1 MRESAVENKLRDAA
15 KKRGGIALKFIS
27 PGLAG
32 VPDRLIILPDGKYAF
47 VEVKRPGGKTRP
59 IQKIRHRQLRNLGC
73 KVYILDHPDQIPGLL
88 HEIHQQLTRK
98 QPLQE
103 PGQHP

>member
-15 KKRGGIALKFIS
+15 KKRGGIALKFTS
-27 PGLAG
+27 PGLSG

-59 IQKIRHRQLRNLGC
+59 IQEIRHRQLRNLGC
-73 KVYILDHPDQIPGLL
+73 KVYVLDHPNQIQELIN
-88 HEIHQQLTRK
+88 EIQQQPARK
-98 QPLQE
+98 QSLQK

>member
-1 MRESAVENKLRDAA
+1 MRESAVESKLRNAT
-15 KKRGGIALKFIS
+15 KQRGGIALKFTS

-59 IQKIRHRQLRNLGC
+59 IQEIRHRQLRNLGC
-73 KVYILDHPDQIPGLL
+73 KVYVLDHPDNITDILN
-88 HEIHQQLTRK
+88 EIQAA
-98 QPLQE
+98 
-103 PGQHP
+103 

>member
-15 KKRGGIALKFIS
+15 KKRGGIALKFTS

-59 IQKIRHRQLRNLGC
+59 IQKIRHQQLRNLGC
-73 KVYILDHPDQIPGLL
+73 KVYILDHPDNITDILN
-88 HEIHQQLTRK
+88 EIQAA
-98 QPLQE
+98 
-103 PGQHP
+103 

>member
-1 MRESAVENKLRDAA
+1 MRESAVEIKLRDAT
-15 KKRGGIALKFIS
+15 KERGGIALKFTS

-32 VPDRLIILPDGKYAF
+32 VPDRLIILPSGKYAF

-73 KVYILDHPDQIPGLL
+73 KVYILDHPDNIMEVLD
-88 HEIHQQLTRK
+88 EIQAA
-98 QPLQE
+98 
-103 PGQHP
+103 

>member
-1 MRESAVENKLRDAA
+1 MRESAVENKLRNAT
-15 KKRGGIALKFIS
+15 KQHGGIALKFTS

-59 IQKIRHRQLRNLGC
+59 IQEIRHQQLRNLGC
-73 KVYILDHPDQIPGLL
+73 MVRVIDHPNQIQELL
-88 HEIHQQLTRK
+88 HEIQQ
-98 QPLQE
+98 QPTFKRCLKE

>member
-1 MRESAVENKLRDAA
+1 MRESAVESKLRNAA
-15 KKRGGIALKFIS
+15 KQWGGIALKFTS

-32 VPDRLIILPDGKYAF
+32 VPDRLIILPGGKYAF
-47 VEVKRPGGKTRP
+47 IEVKRPGGKTRP

-73 KVYILDHPDQIPGLL
+73 KVYVLDHPNQIQELIN
-88 HEIHQQLTRK
+88 EIQQQPARK
-98 QPLQE
+98 QSLQK